1 MEERFDDM
9 RKTFGCAD
17 KTQAYELQ
25 KFLTSFGYTADV
37 EFTFGYTADVEFSG
51 IKWYITTDGYEMV
64 ERMFKN
70 YMN

>member
-25 KFLTSFGYTADV
+25 KFLTSWGYTV
-37 EFTFGYTADVEFSG
+37 DVEFSG

>member
-9 RKTFGCAD
+9 KKTFGCAD

-25 KFLTSFGYTADV
+25 KFLKS
-37 EFTFGYTADVEFSG
+37 FGYTADVEFSG